1 MNAAKLLV
9 GKLLITSSLAA
20 SANDISNPR
29 FFEFR
34 SGNWSNNIGVLSF
47 GWFKTLSDSQKEAY
61 QQSLILAVETA
72 ENGQR
77 VKWYRDD
84 ASGSATPVNTWPT
97 GSGWCR
103 RVHINVIAHDMEKNF
118 QRTACFDNAH
128 DNWQWMSSK

>member
-20 SANDISNPR
+20 SANDISNAR

-34 SGNWSNNIGVLSF
+34 SGNWSNNIGVITF
-47 GWFKTLSDSQKEAY
+47 GWFKTLTDSQKEAY

-77 VKWYRDD
+77 VKWYRDN
-84 ASGSATPVNTWPT
+84 ASGSATPVNTWST

-103 RVHINVIAHDMEKNF
+103 RVHINVIAHNMEKNL

-128 DNWQWMSSK
+128 DNWRWMSSK

>member
-20 SANDISNPR
+20 FASDIPNPR
-29 FFEFR
+29 FYEFR
-34 SGNWSNNIGVLSF
+34 SGNWSNNIGVITF
-47 GWFKTLSDSQKEAY
+47 GWFKTLTDRQQEAY

-77 VKWYRDD
+77 VRWYRDD

-103 RVHINVIAHDMEKNF
+103 RLHINVIAYNMEKNF
-118 QRTACFDNAH
+118 QKTACFDNAQ
-128 DNWQWMSSK
+128 DNWQWMPNK